1 MYGHDLINDLNK
13 IYSKS
18 RKRDFSESIQMIKD
32 SQHFYMG
39 DLDGV
44 LSITD
49 KIFNNAELSHHG
61 FFTGALGE
69 NTKAPFDKICIY
81 CDVKSFQ
88 EQTVLKYDG
97 FDSGY
102 RPDDNKISRAAYCV
116 NSVDKSVYLDMYSY
130 LPYYKCWMCCPYTIV
145 LTMDGD
151 KENTSLFLRNRPGF
165 GLDVPK
171 QGIDIAFDSVV
182 YEKVWHLNAIL
193 MLLNTKNIT
202 TIDNPPPAKLNKKR
216 VKNGK
221 QPLFT
226 YKTLRLQLP
235 AKRRKKG
242 SGPAKASDN
251 TTRLH
256 LCRGHFKTYTSDKPL
271 LGRFTGR
278 YWWQPHARGNKTH
291 GIVMKDYKVSVN
303 TDKH

>member
-1 MYGHDLINDLNK
+1 MYGHGLIENINEA
-13 IYSKS
+13 YSKS
-18 RKRDFSESIQMIKD
+18 KNKDFSEKIQTIKD

-49 KIFNNAELSHHG
+49 KIFNNAELSHTG
-61 FFTGALGE
+61 FFTGDLGE
-69 NTKAPFDKICIY
+69 NTKAPFDKMCMY

-102 RPDDNKISRAAYCV
+102 SPVDNKISRAAYCIHSID
-116 NSVDKSVYLDMYSY
+116 NSIYLDMYSY
-130 LPYYKCWMCCPYTIV
+130 LPYYKYWMCCPYTIV
-145 LTMDGD
+145 LTMDD
-151 KENTSLFLRNRPGF
+151 NNENTYLSIKNRPGF
-165 GLDVPK
+165 GLDIPK
-171 QGIDIAFDSVV
+171 PGRDASFDSVIH
-182 YEKVWHLNAIL
+182 EKVWHLNAML

-216 VKNGK
+216 IKNGK

-235 AKRRKKG
+235 AKKRKKG
-242 SGPAKASDN
+242 SGPVMPNDN

-256 LCRGHFKTYTSDKPL
+256 LCRGHFKTYTEEKPL

-278 YWWQPHARGNKTH
+278 YWWQPHARGDKTK
-291 GIVMKDYKVSVN
+291 GVVMKDYEVKI
-303 TDKH
+303 